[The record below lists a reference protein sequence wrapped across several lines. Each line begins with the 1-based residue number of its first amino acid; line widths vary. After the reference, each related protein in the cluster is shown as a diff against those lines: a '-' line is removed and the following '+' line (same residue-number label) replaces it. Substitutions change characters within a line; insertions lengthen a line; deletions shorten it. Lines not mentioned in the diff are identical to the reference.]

1 MQLVSVIRV
10 TALISI
16 TLMVVGLG
24 LRSVRGD
31 ATHLLHNP
39 GLLARSL
46 LSTNVVMPL
55 LVIALVSLFE
65 LRPEVKIA
73 LVALAVSPVPPFLP
87 AKQLRIGAHRAYV
100 YSLLLFTTVL
110 AVVLVP
116 LTMVFMARQAGGR
129 QVGPGHVLS
138 VVTLTTLL
146 PLWLGM
152 SMRNVLPAIAAR
164 LAPVADKLGLVLLV
178 VVALLILIRK
188 WSQMGTL
195 IGDGTLLAIVVF
207 TTAGLLVG
215 HVLGGPEPGQRSAL
229 ALATASRHPAVALAV
244 AQASFPDENLVPA
257 AVLLA
262 LVVGLFA
269 TAPYAAWRARVHPVE
284 MRL

>member
-1 MQLVSVIRV
+1 
-10 TALISI
+10 
-16 TLMVVGLG
+16 MVVGLG

-31 ATHLLHNP
+31 AMHLLRRP

-46 LSTNVVMPL
+46 LSTSVIRPL
-55 LVIALVSLFE
+55 LVIALLSIFE
-65 LRPEVKIA
+65 LRPPVRIA

-87 AKQLRIGAHRAYV
+87 VKQLLIGAHRAYV
-100 YSLLLFTTVL
+100 YSLFVFSSIL

-116 LTMVFMARQAGGR
+116 LTMACIGR
-129 QVGPGHVLS
+129 TVGIAHIGPGQVLS

-152 SMRNVLPAIAAR
+152 STRNVLPATAAR
-164 LAPVADKLGLVLLV
+164 LAPVADRLGLALLMMVLLI
-178 VVALLILIRK
+178 ILIRE
-188 WSQMGTL
+188 WPQMGAL
-195 IGDGTLLAIVVF
+195 LGDATVLAIVLF
-207 TTAGLLVG
+207 TALGLLMG
-215 HVLGGPEPGQRSAL
+215 HMLGGPEPRQRSAL

-244 AQASFPDENLVPA
+244 AAASFPNENLVPA

-262 LVVGLFA
+262 LVVGFLT
-269 TAPYAAWRARVHPVE
+269 TAPYAAWRARVHPVQ